1 MADIR
6 ISAASLAR
14 IKMEDKFLLVLNRN
28 RFQKGHRVYTPF
40 GGAIEFTYHARP
52 YLGDLGVRFE
62 DSSALRFALPE
73 KKLAAF
79 ESWFYLRQERETSP
93 FRELR
98 EELVQEEGILPEL
111 LPNQVTSKL
120 LWAVKPPVG
129 PTDRVGQAGVLTQRY
144 LEIFEVTFVP
154 GVHDQLRKALSA
166 PQTKLRAVTL
176 QEIMAGHTSD
186 DATPIGSIC
195 RYLLSAAA

>member
-6 ISAASLAR
+6 ISAANLAR
-14 IKMEDKFLLVLNRN
+14 IKMEDKYLLVLNRN
-28 RFQKGHRVYTPF
+28 RLKNGHRVYTPF
-40 GGAIEFTYHARP
+40 GGAIEFQYYARP

-62 DSSALRFALPE
+62 DGSALRFALPQT
-73 KKLAAF
+73 KLAAF
-79 ESWFYLRQERETSP
+79 ESWFYLRQERENTP
-93 FRELR
+93 FRELQ
-98 EELVQEEGILPEL
+98 EELVREEGILPEL
-111 LPNQVTSKL
+111 LPNQVTAEL
-120 LWAVKPPVG
+120 LWAVKPPAG
-129 PTDRVGQAGVLTQRY
+129 PTDRVGQEGILTQRY

-154 GVHDQLRKALSA
+154 GVHDQLIAALAA

-176 QEIMAGHTSD
+176 QEILAGKTND